1 VQLALPRTAAAVRL
15 SSASW
20 PVAAVLF
27 VVLFRAPIVNTAG
40 VWWSDPDAGHG
51 LLLAPL
57 AVFLAWKRGVRP
69 GARSQRGLGV
79 ALLLAAVLMR
89 YAGGLAT
96 EQFTMRLSVLV
107 AGAGIVVFVMGA
119 RQLTHWWLSGLLLL
133 LAIPLPEVVLGSL
146 ALPLQFRASEL
157 GTAMLRWRH
166 VPVELTG
173 NVIHLPGHTLFVT
186 EACSGLRS
194 LASLLALGLL
204 IGGLWLRTVPAR
216 VLLIALAIP
225 IAVFLNCV
233 RIFLTGF
240 FVHYVDPRLADGL
253 MHYTEGWVM
262 FVVAL
267 ALLAGVAWVTARAE
281 RRFARRA
288 AAP

>member
-1 VQLALPRTAAAVRL
+1 MRALPRTPAALRA
-15 SSASW
+15 ATGSW
-20 PVAAVLF
+20 MVTGLLF
-27 VVLFRAPIVNTAG
+27 VVLFWAPMANTAG
-40 VWWSDPDAGHG
+40 VWWSDPDASHG

-57 AVFLAWKRGVRP
+57 ALYLAWKRGIRA
-69 GARSQRGLGV
+69 GAVPDRTAGTV
-79 ALLLAAVLMR
+79 LLLMAVLLR

-96 EQFTMRLSVLV
+96 EQFTMRVAVLV
-107 AGAGIVVFVMGA
+107 AGAGIVVYTLGL
-119 RQLTHWWLSGLLLL
+119 RQLAHWWLPGFLLL
-133 LAIPLPEVVLGSL
+133 LATPLPEVVLGSL

-157 GTAMLRWRH
+157 GAAMLRWRH
-166 VPVELTG
+166 VPVELSG

-194 LASLLALGLL
+194 LASLLSLGLL
-204 IGGLWLRTVPAR
+204 IGGLWLRTVTGR
-216 VLLIALAIP
+216 VALVALAIP
-225 IAVFLNCV
+225 IAMVLNGV

-267 ALLAGVAWVTARAE
+267 ALLAGVAWGMGRLEARL
-281 RRFARRA
+281 
-288 AAP
+288 APELAPA

>member
-1 VQLALPRTAAAVRL
+1 M
-15 SSASW
+15 
-20 PVAAVLF
+20 
-27 VVLFRAPIVNTAG
+27 
-40 VWWSDPDAGHG
+40 
-51 LLLAPL
+51 
-57 AVFLAWKRGVRP
+57 
-69 GARSQRGLGV
+69 
-79 ALLLAAVLMR
+79 LLAAVLMR

-107 AGAGIVVFVMGA
+107 ACAGIVGFVLGA
-119 RQLTHWWLSGLLLL
+119 RQLLHWWLPSLLLL

-146 ALPLQFRASEL
+146 ALPLQFRASEM
-157 GTAMLRWRH
+157 GAAMLRWRH
-166 VPVELTG
+166 VPVELTC

-216 VLLIALAIP
+216 VLLVALAIP
-225 IAVFLNCV
+225 IAVLLNGV

-267 ALLAGVAWVTARAE
+267 ALLAGVAWLMGRAE
-281 RRFARRA
+281 HRFGPEVSPA
-288 AAP
+288 

>member
-1 VQLALPRTAAAVRL
+1 
-15 SSASW
+15 
-20 PVAAVLF
+20 
-27 VVLFRAPIVNTAG
+27 
-40 VWWSDPDAGHG
+40 
-51 LLLAPL
+51 
-57 AVFLAWKRGVRP
+57 
-69 GARSQRGLGV
+69 
-79 ALLLAAVLMR
+79 MR

-107 AGAGIVVFVMGA
+107 ACAGIVVFVLGA
-119 RQLTHWWLSGLLLL
+119 RQLLHWWLPSLLLL

-146 ALPLQFRASEL
+146 ALPLQFRASEM
-157 GTAMLRWRH
+157 GAAMLRWRH

-194 LASLLALGLL
+194 LSALLALGFL
-204 IGGLWLRTVPAR
+204 IGGLWLKTGLGRALL
-216 VLLIALAIP
+216 VLAAIP
-225 IAVFLNCV
+225 IGVFLNAV

-240 FVHYVDPRLADGL
+240 AVYYIDEALGEGL

-262 FVVAL
+262 FL
-267 ALLAGVAWVTARAE
+267 AAFLVLAGVAWTVTRLERVVAARK
-281 RRFARRA
+281 A